1 MEEDFQDVLLV
12 NNFFIFLILMAKVL
26 MAKVIKIN
34 LIVIKNVSCNY
45 TYWHFNCPVC

>member
-12 NNFFIFLILMAKVL
+12 NNFLFFLILMAKVL

-34 LIVIKNVSCNY
+34 LIVIKEGILQLY
-45 TYWHFNCPVC
+45 LLAF

>member
-12 NNFFIFLILMAKVL
+12 NNFFIFFNLMAKVL

-34 LIVIKNVSCNY
+34 LIVIKECILQLY
-45 TYWHFNCPVC
+45 LLAF

>member
-12 NNFFIFLILMAKVL
+12 NNFLFFLILMAKVL

-34 LIVIKNVSCNY
+34 LIVIKECILQLY
-45 TYWHFNCPVC
+45 LLAF

>member
-34 LIVIKNVSCNY
+34 LIVIKECILQLY
-45 TYWHFNCPVC
+45 LLAF